1 MTVPTGGPV
10 PNDEAARHPM
20 LERLDAFIGEW
31 SIEASFGPDVTARA
45 VFEWVLGGQ
54 FLMERSE
61 VPDVPEAPDG
71 IAIIGVDRNGER
83 TPSTTSTREASPAC
97 MR

>member
-20 LERLDAFIGEW
+20 LERLDVFIGEW
-31 SIEASFGPDVTARA
+31 SIEASFGPDVTAGA

-54 FLMERSE
+54 FLMERS
-61 VPDVPEAPDG
+61 D
-71 IAIIGVDRNGER
+71 
-83 TPSTTSTREASPAC
+83 STREASPAC

>member
-1 MTVPTGGPV
+1 VPK
-10 PNDEAARHPM
+10 DEAARHPM

-31 SIEASFGPDVTARA
+31 SIEAAFTPGVAGRA

-61 VPDVPEAPDG
+61 VPDVPEAPT
-71 IAIIGVDRNGER
+71 ASRSSAWTATVRR